1 MAEQKYYPSET
12 SFYRDEV
19 LPYCRGNGVDIGYGG
34 DPVIP
39 TAITVDFALD
49 GQFCGD
55 HPCNIVGDA
64 RKLPWFAAHV
74 FDYVYSSHCLEDFED
89 TLPVLREWMR
99 IVKRGGLLVLLLPDQ
114 RKYARF
120 CRENNLKSNP
130 GHQIEN
136 FGPAYLGRVLKKVP
150 GAKIIKVKEN
160 LGPYNFLFIIRK
172 REKFRVRVRDRLRSV
187 PILLKIKRAVYP
199 GKPPETSEHV

>member
-74 FDYVYSSHCLEDFED
+74 FDYVYSSHCLEDFDD

-99 IVKRGGLLVLLLPDQ
+99 IVKRGGFLVLLLPDQ
-114 RKYARF
+114 RKYERY
-120 CRENNLKSNP
+120 CRENNLESNP

-136 FGPAYLGRVLKKVP
+136 FGPAYLGQVLRKVR

-160 LGPYNFLFIIRK
+160 LGPYNFLFVIKK
-172 REKFRVRVRDRLRSV
+172 RERFRDRARDRLRSV
-187 PILLKIKRAVYP
+187 PILFKIKRAVYP
-199 GKPPETSEHV
+199 GKPPQPPEHE